1 MLGLGVSR
9 GLKLEQLK
17 INGKKHVLFKTGDGK
32 ISVVDAVCPHRGANL
47 CKGRVKGNNIQ
58 CPYHGWEFDS
68 DGKLVKVPSTNNIM
82 CKSLEC

>member
-1 MLGLGVSR
+1 MLGLGVSQ

-58 CPYHGWEFDS
+58 CPYQAGNLIQMESLSKFLQRITLCV
-68 DGKLVKVPSTNNIM
+68 KLI
-82 CKSLEC
+82 